1 MWSSWKQQTKQVK
14 YIKAFTKKAICCRMN
29 RSLITILGVW
39 SEHVADTRLQML
51 ESLLVE
57 SEEGLSR
64 LQDEMTRLV
73 SVTSKRER
81 VSAELE
87 EKLKQEKRVSGGLVN
102 DLDRERNRLVAQE
115 AMIVEACTVTREL
128 EREIEALKNETA
140 ALRRSAVVRAQQEII
155 RVQNEGTAEATGRAL
170 EIAEL
175 QVRAEKDCARRLQMC
190 KATVA
195 RMMHIQKAQAW
206 DWSRDRVKQSKE
218 TKERCRRVIDRIL
231 HTQLA
236 GAFDHFCEGT
246 QQLEQHRRVLRKA
259 TSRWQKP
266 VHRRMFE
273 RWVEYVE
280 SVKQE
285 AMEGGHAL
293 ATERIRA
300 ELASEKLAQSE
311 MIDGALRVAGELE
324 REIEAL
330 KKETAALR
338 GSAGV
343 NGVTQS
349 FGGHRGSLLAIVGR
363 LGANG
368 GSQQRFTVTHS
379 KITINQ
385 GMI

>member
-1 MWSSWKQQTKQVK
+1 MH
-14 YIKAFTKKAICCRMN
+14 A
-29 RSLITILGVW
+29 
-39 SEHVADTRLQML
+39 
-51 ESLLVE
+51 
-57 SEEGLSR
+57 
-64 LQDEMTRLV
+64 
-73 SVTSKRER
+73 
-81 VSAELE
+81 
-87 EKLKQEKRVSGGLVN
+87 
-102 DLDRERNRLVAQE
+102 
-115 AMIVEACTVTREL
+115 
-128 EREIEALKNETA
+128 
-140 ALRRSAVVRAQQEII
+140 
-155 RVQNEGTAEATGRAL
+155 
-170 EIAEL
+170 
-175 QVRAEKDCARRLQMC
+175 RAEKDCARRLQMC

-206 DWSRDRVKQSKE
+206 DWFRDRVKQSKE

-246 QQLEQHRRVLRKA
+246 QQLAQHRRVLRKA

-311 MIDGALRVAGELE
+311 MINGALRVAGELE

-338 GSAGV
+338 RSAV
-343 NGVTQS
+343 V
-349 FGGHRGSLLAIVGR
+349 RA
-363 LGANG
+363 
-368 GSQQRFTVTHS
+368 QQEIIRVQNEGTAE
-379 KITINQ
+379 
-385 GMI
+385 